1 MPETVVIRRIRRHTA
16 HWGWNSSDECGDR
29 RCSLAAIC
37 GVLWWALHASLAMPF
52 AAGAEAGAPALR
64 QAAGTPADGFLQEQ
78 KAPEPA
84 RGALSLKVNVD
95 LVTVDAIVRD
105 RQGALVDGLRA
116 EDFTVYDNGVAQQ
129 VTHFSHDELP
139 LAVAL
144 LIDRSPS
151 VANYLFELISTAWTE
166 FERLKP
172 TDQVVLF
179 SFDKYP
185 TRLTDLTID
194 RRLIA
199 SQVADIVMGDNTN
212 IYDALVESARY
223 LQAKARERRHA
234 IIMISDN
241 YTDLMHYDDKDALRA
256 VLEASAT
263 LFSVKVPSQFHWAPP
278 IKDPKLIEL
287 IARASG
293 GKVVDLGAAKALG
306 GVLDNAIADLRRGYT
321 LGFAPSRPGD
331 PGSFHRLTVR
341 LVRGKRCPG
350 CTIQTRS
357 GYYAVK

>member
-1 MPETVVIRRIRRHTA
+1 M
-16 HWGWNSSDECGDR
+16 
-29 RCSLAAIC
+29 AAIC
-37 GVLWWALHASLAMPF
+37 GVLWWALHASLAMSF
-52 AAGAEAGAPALR
+52 AAGAEAGTPALHEVAR
-64 QAAGTPADGFLQEQ
+64 ISADGFLQEQ
-78 KAPEPA
+78 KAQEPA
-84 RGALSLKVNVD
+84 PGGFSLKVNVD

-105 RQGALVDGLRA
+105 KQGALVDGLRA
-116 EDFTVYDNGVAQQ
+116 EDFAVYDNGVAQQ
-129 VTHFSHDELP
+129 VTHFSRDELP

-151 VANYLFELISTAWTE
+151 VGNYLCEFVSTAWAE

-172 TDQVVLF
+172 TDQVVLY

-194 RRLIA
+194 RQLIA

-241 YTDLMHYDDKDALRA
+241 YTNLMHYDDKDALRA

-263 LFSVKVPSQFHWAPP
+263 LFSVKAPSQFHWAPP
-278 IKDPKLIEL
+278 IKNPKLIEQ
-287 IARASG
+287 IARDSG
-293 GKVVDLGAAKALG
+293 GEVMDLGAAKTLG
-306 GVLDNAIADLRRGYT
+306 GALDSAIANLRRGYT

-331 PGSFHRLTVR
+331 PGSFHKLTVK
-341 LVRGKRCPG
+341 LVMHKRCPS

-357 GYYAVK
+357 GYYAGK

>member
-1 MPETVVIRRIRRHTA
+1 MA
-16 HWGWNSSDECGDR
+16 G
-29 RCSLAAIC
+29 IC
-37 GVLWWALHASLAMPF
+37 GLLWWALHASLAMPF
-52 AAGAEAGAPALR
+52 ATGAEAGAAALR
-64 QAAGTPADGFLQEQ
+64 EAARPSADGFLQEP
-78 KAPEPA
+78 KAQEPA
-84 RGALSLKVNVD
+84 RGALSLKVNVN

-105 RQGALVDGLRA
+105 KHGALVAGLGV

-151 VANYLFELISTAWTE
+151 VANYLFELISTAWAE

-223 LQAKARERRHA
+223 LQAEARERRHA

-293 GKVVDLGAAKALG
+293 GKVVGLGAAKTLG
-306 GVLDNAIADLRRGYT
+306 GVLDSAIADLRRGYT

-331 PGSFHRLTVR
+331 PGSFHRLTVK

-357 GYYAVK
+357 GYYAGK